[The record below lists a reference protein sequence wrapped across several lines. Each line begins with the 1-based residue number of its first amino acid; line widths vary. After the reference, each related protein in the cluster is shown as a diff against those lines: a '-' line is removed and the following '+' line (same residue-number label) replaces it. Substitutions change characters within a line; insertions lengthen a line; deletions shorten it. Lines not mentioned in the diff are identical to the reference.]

1 MNFYIYFR
9 QTFAHLVS
17 NICAN
22 VFANELDPILY
33 RILNKFTS
41 SETFVQMFASQ
52 MCTSL
57 QIICQTTYFGKQTH
71 RRHYIACYTP
81 KSYIIRSRKRIIPF
95 CILLLTNSGPFV
107 VFFYKNTLQK
117 MSRQIVY
124 IFSNVYFIFSIK
136 YTRKKSRMVPFSFL
150 E

>member
-1 MNFYIYFR
+1 M
-9 QTFAHLVS
+9 VS

-41 SETFVQMFASQ
+41 SETFAQMFASQ

-117 MSRQIVY
+117 MSHRLYTFFPTCIL
-124 IFSNVYFIFSIK
+124 FSV
-136 YTRKKSRMVPFSFL
+136 
-150 E
+150 